1 MISNINSKIEI
12 SGKAPQILQETEEI
26 LRGVYNVIKSIYNED
41 VAKDILEEVYKNSL
55 KTREER
61 VKEAKENMNKL
72 FERIYEG
79 RR

>member
-1 MISNINSKIEI
+1 MISNINNKLEI
-12 SGKAPQILQETEEI
+12 NGRAPQILTETEEI
-26 LRGVYNVIKSIYNED
+26 LRGVYDAIKSAYDED
-41 VAKDILEEVYKNSL
+41 TAKTTLEEVYKNSL

-61 VKEAKENMNKL
+61 VKEAKEDINKL

>member
-1 MISNINSKIEI
+1 MISNINGRIEI
-12 SGKAPQILQETEEI
+12 SGTTPHILQETEEI
-26 LRGVYNVIKSIYNED
+26 LRGVYNIIKSTYNED

-61 VKEAKENMNKL
+61 VKEAKEDINKL